1 MLGFFPK
8 VTVSITGKP
17 DEQWSIT
24 RAGRGKTTVAINS
37 QYQCLVPKST
47 KAVKGDIVTIDS
59 EKYFVTTLESSFV
72 NTIIKLYKAN
82 AVIDIVRVTK
92 HMIIVNNIS
101 TNDYSYEVPVSLVV
115 PTYFEDITG
124 KMQQYDQGILATST
138 RRFLMP
144 LNALVKLQDRV
155 KFNNEVMQITAINTS
170 KFPNLYE
177 IQTTTDT
184 RVTR

>member
-92 HMIIVNNIS
+92 HYTGANQ
-101 TNDYSYEVPVSLVV
+101 DYLYEVPVSLVV